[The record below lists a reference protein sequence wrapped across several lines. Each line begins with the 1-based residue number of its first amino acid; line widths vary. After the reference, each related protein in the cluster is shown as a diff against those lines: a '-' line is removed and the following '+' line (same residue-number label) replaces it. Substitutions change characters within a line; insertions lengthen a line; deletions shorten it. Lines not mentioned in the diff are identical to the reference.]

1 MPITVEEKYDSRQ
14 STTGDNA
21 QVTLTYIAS
30 GSDDD
35 LAIKSA
41 VESFAPETYDGLP
54 RQSVQI
60 EPISEEYWDAS
71 VRYADASSQ
80 TSSGSSTPDPG
91 SNEYTY
97 SFDTMGGTQHIT
109 QSLDTVSS
117 YADSS
122 IPSAP
127 DFHGAIGVSNTNG
140 NAEVQGVDI
149 TVPIYNF
156 SETHYLTVEQVTPE
170 YKGTLFQLTGK
181 VNNAAFRGLAA
192 GECLFLGASGTLH
205 GTESTSGGGTSEG
218 GDWEITYR
226 FAASPNKT
234 GITIGSIS
242 GIAKKGWEYL
252 WVRYADVED
261 MDAMAMVKRPVAAYV
276 EQVYEDADFSSLDIG
291 T

>member
-1 MPITVEEKYDSRQ
+1 MPITVAEKYDSRQ
-14 STTGDNA
+14 STTGSNA
-21 QVTLTYIAS
+21 QATLTYIAS

-71 VRYADASSQ
+71 VRYADSS
-80 TSSGSSTPDPG
+80 SSSSTSGAPDPG
-91 SNEYTY
+91 SGEYTY

-109 QSLDTVSS
+109 QSLDTVGS

-156 SETHYLTVEQVTPE
+156 SETHYLTTEQVTPE

-181 VNNAAFRGLAA
+181 VNNATFRGLAA

-205 GTESTSGGGTSEG
+205 GTETDTETT

-261 MDAMAMVKRPVAAYV
+261 MNAMAMVKRPVAAYV
-276 EQVYEDADFSSLDIG
+276 EQVYESADFSSLDIG
-291 T
+291 S

>member
-1 MPITVEEKYDSRQ
+1 MPITVAEKYDSRQ
-14 STTGDNA
+14 STTGSNA

-41 VESFAPETYDGLP
+41 VENFAPETYDGLP

-71 VRYADASSQ
+71 VRYAEATS
-80 TSSGSSTPDPG
+80 TSSGGSSNPDPG
-91 SNEYTY
+91 SGEYTY

-109 QSLDTVSS
+109 QSLDTVGS

-181 VNNAAFRGLAA
+181 VNNATFRGLAA

-205 GTESTSGGGTSEG
+205 GTETDTETT

-234 GITIGSIS
+234 GITIGNIS

-261 MDAMAMVKRPVAAYV
+261 MDAMAMVKRPIAAYV
-276 EQVYEDADFSSLDIG
+276 EQVYEDADFSLLDIG
-291 T
+291 S

>member
-1 MPITVEEKYDSRQ
+1 MSITVEEKYDSRQ

-21 QVTLTYIAS
+21 QVTMTYIAS

-54 RQSVQI
+54 MQSVQI

-71 VRYADASSQ
+71 VRYADASSP

-97 SFDTMGGTQHIT
+97 NFDTMGGTQHIT
-109 QSLDTVSS
+109 QSLGTVSS

-140 NAEVQGVDI
+140 NAEVQGVDV

-205 GTESTSGGGTSEG
+205 GTESTSGGGTSED

-234 GITIGSIS
+234 GITIGSIT

-261 MDAMAMVKRPVAAYV
+261 TTAMVIVKKPVSVYV
-276 EQVYEDADFSSLDIG
+276 EKVYDDGDFAALGIG

>member
-1 MPITVEEKYDSRQ
+1 MSITVEEKYDSRQ

-41 VESFAPETYDGLP
+41 VENFAPETYDSLP

-71 VRYADASSQ
+71 VRYAET
-80 TSSGSSTPDPG
+80 TSTTSGGSSAPDPG
-91 SNEYTY
+91 SGEYTY

-109 QSLDTVSS
+109 QSLDTVGS

-140 NAEVQGVDI
+140 NAEVQGV
-149 TVPIYNF
+149 
-156 SETHYLTVEQVTPE
+156 
-170 YKGTLFQLTGK
+170 
-181 VNNAAFRGLAA
+181 
-192 GECLFLGASGTLH
+192 
-205 GTESTSGGGTSEG
+205 
-218 GDWEITYR
+218 
-226 FAASPNKT
+226 
-234 GITIGSIS
+234 
-242 GIAKKGWEYL
+242 
-252 WVRYADVED
+252 
-261 MDAMAMVKRPVAAYV
+261 
-276 EQVYEDADFSSLDIG
+276 
-291 T
+291 

>member
-21 QVTLTYIAS
+21 QVTMTYIAS

-54 RQSVQI
+54 MQSVQI

-71 VRYADASSQ
+71 VRYADASSP

-97 SFDTMGGTQHIT
+97 NFDTMGGTQHIT
-109 QSLDTVSS
+109 QSLGTVSS

-181 VNNAAFRGLAA
+181 VNNATFRGLAA

-205 GTESTSGGGTSEG
+205 GTEFTDGTSGG

-234 GITIGSIS
+234 GITIGSIT

-276 EQVYEDADFSSLDIG
+276 EQVYESADFSLLDIG
-291 T
+291 S

>member
-14 STTGDNA
+14 STTGSNA

-71 VRYADASSQ
+71 VRYAEAT
-80 TSSGSSTPDPG
+80 TSSSGTSGGPEPG
-91 SNEYTY
+91 SGEYTY

-109 QSLDTVSS
+109 QSLDTVGS

-127 DFHGAIGVSNTNG
+127 NFNGAIGVSNTNG

-181 VNNAAFRGLAA
+181 VNNATFRGLAA

-205 GTESTSGGGTSEG
+205 GTETDTETT

-234 GITIGSIS
+234 GITIGNIS

-261 MDAMAMVKRPVAAYV
+261 MDAMAMVKRPIAAYV
-276 EQVYEDADFSSLDIG
+276 EQVYEDADFSLLDIG
-291 T
+291 S

>member
-1 MPITVEEKYDSRQ
+1 MPITVAEKYDSRQ
-14 STTGDNA
+14 STTGSNA
-21 QVTLTYIAS
+21 QATLTFIAS

-71 VRYADASSQ
+71 VRYADSS
-80 TSSGSSTPDPG
+80 SSSSTSGAPDPG
-91 SNEYTY
+91 SGEYTY

-109 QSLDTVSS
+109 QSLDTVGS

-127 DFHGAIGVSNTNG
+127 DFNGAIGVSNTNG

-181 VNNAAFRGLAA
+181 VNNATFRGLAA

-205 GTESTSGGGTSEG
+205 GTETDTETT

-276 EQVYEDADFSSLDIG
+276 EQVYESADFSLLDIG
-291 T
+291 S

>member
-1 MPITVEEKYDSRQ
+1 MPITVAEKYDSRQ
-14 STTGDNA
+14 STTGSNA

-35 LAIKSA
+35 LAIKAA

-71 VRYADASSQ
+71 VRYADSSSSSS
-80 TSSGSSTPDPG
+80 TSGGTPDPG
-91 SNEYTY
+91 SGEYTY

-109 QSLDTVSS
+109 QSLDTVGS

-127 DFHGAIGVSNTNG
+127 DFNGAIGVSNTNG

-181 VNNAAFRGLAA
+181 VNNATFRGLAA

-205 GTESTSGGGTSEG
+205 GTESAEGTSGGA
-218 GDWEITYR
+218 DWEITYR
-226 FAASPNKT
+226 FAASPNKS
-234 GITIGSIS
+234 GITIGNIT

-276 EQVYEDADFSSLDIG
+276 EQVYESADFSLLDIG
-291 T
+291 S

>member
-1 MPITVEEKYDSRQ
+1 MPITVAEKYDSRQ
-14 STTGDNA
+14 STTGSNA

-41 VESFAPETYDGLP
+41 VENFAPETYDGLP

-71 VRYADASSQ
+71 VRYAEATS
-80 TSSGSSTPDPG
+80 TSSGGSSAPDPG
-91 SNEYTY
+91 SGEYTY

-109 QSLDTVSS
+109 QSLDTVGS

-127 DFHGAIGVSNTNG
+127 NFNGAIGVSNTNG

-205 GTESTSGGGTSEG
+205 GTETDTETT

-234 GITIGSIS
+234 GITIGSIG

-276 EQVYEDADFSSLDIG
+276 EQVYEDADFSLLDIG
-291 T
+291 S

>member
-1 MPITVEEKYDSRQ
+1 MPITVAEKYDSRQ
-14 STTGDNA
+14 STTGSNA

-35 LAIKSA
+35 LAIKAA

-71 VRYADASSQ
+71 VRYADASS
-80 TSSGSSTPDPG
+80 SSSTSGGGGPEPG
-91 SNEYTY
+91 SGEYTY

-109 QSLDTVSS
+109 QSLETVGS

-127 DFHGAIGVSNTNG
+127 DFNGAIGVSNTNG
-140 NAEVQGVDI
+140 NSEVQGVDI

-156 SETHYLTVEQVTPE
+156 SETHYLTTEQVTPE

-205 GTESTSGGGTSEG
+205 GTETDTGTS

-234 GITIGSIS
+234 GITIGSIT

-261 MDAMAMVKRPVAAYV
+261 LDAIAMIKRPVAAYV
-276 EQVYEDADFSSLDIG
+276 EKVYDDADFSLLDIG

>member
-14 STTGDNA
+14 STTGANA

-41 VESFAPETYDGLP
+41 VENFAPETYDGLP
-54 RQSVQI
+54 MQSVQI
-60 EPISEEYWDAS
+60 EPISEEFWDAS
-71 VRYADASSQ
+71 VRYADSSSPSS
-80 TSSGSSTPDPG
+80 SSGGTPDPG

-109 QSLDTVSS
+109 QSLGTVGS

-140 NAEVQGVDI
+140 NAEVQGVDV

-205 GTESTSGGGTSEG
+205 GTEFTDGTSGG

-234 GITIGSIS
+234 GITIGSIT

-261 MDAMAMVKRPVAAYV
+261 MNAMAMVKRPVAAYV
-276 EQVYEDADFSSLDIG
+276 EQVYESADFSLLDIG
-291 T
+291 S

>member
-1 MPITVEEKYDSRQ
+1 MSITVEEKYDSRQ

-41 VESFAPETYDGLP
+41 VENFAPETYDSLP

-71 VRYADASSQ
+71 VRYAET
-80 TSSGSSTPDPG
+80 TSTTSGGSSAPDPG
-91 SNEYTY
+91 SGEYTY

-109 QSLDTVSS
+109 QSLDTVGS

-156 SETHYLTVEQVTPE
+156 SETHYLTTEQVTPE

-181 VNNAAFRGLAA
+181 VNNATFRGLAA

-205 GTESTSGGGTSEG
+205 GTETDTETT

-234 GITIGSIS
+234 GITIGSIT

-276 EQVYEDADFSSLDIG
+276 EQVYEDGDFSSLNIG
-291 T
+291 S

>member
-1 MPITVEEKYDSRQ
+1 MPITVAEKYDSRQ
-14 STTGDNA
+14 STTGSNA

-41 VESFAPETYDGLP
+41 VENFAPETYDGLP

-71 VRYADASSQ
+71 VRYADSSSPSS
-80 TSSGSSTPDPG
+80 TSGGTPDPG

-140 NAEVQGVDI
+140 NAEVQGVDV

-181 VNNAAFRGLAA
+181 VNNATFRGLAA

-205 GTESTSGGGTSEG
+205 GTEFTDGTSGG

-261 MDAMAMVKRPVAAYV
+261 MNAMAMVKRPVAAYV
-276 EQVYEDADFSSLDIG
+276 EQVYESADFSSLDIG
-291 T
+291 S

>member
-14 STTGDNA
+14 STTGNNA

-41 VESFAPETYDGLP
+41 VKNFAPETYDGLP
-54 RQSVQI
+54 MQSVQI

-71 VRYADASSQ
+71 VRYADASSA
-80 TSSGSSTPDPG
+80 SSTSGGGGPEPG
-91 SNEYTY
+91 SGEYTY

-109 QSLDTVSS
+109 QSLDTVGS

-181 VNNAAFRGLAA
+181 VNSGGFRGLAA

-205 GTESTSGGGTSEG
+205 GTETDTETT

-242 GIAKKGWEYL
+242 GITKKGWEYL

-261 MDAMAMVKRPVAAYV
+261 MNAMAMVKRPVAAYV
-276 EQVYEDADFSSLDIG
+276 EQVYESADFSLLDIG

>member
-1 MPITVEEKYDSRQ
+1 MPITVAEKYDSRQ
-14 STTGDNA
+14 STTGSNA
-21 QVTLTYIAS
+21 QATLTYIAS

-71 VRYADASSQ
+71 VRYADSS
-80 TSSGSSTPDPG
+80 SSSSTSGAPDPG
-91 SNEYTY
+91 SGEYTY

-109 QSLDTVSS
+109 QSLDTVGS

-127 DFHGAIGVSNTNG
+127 DFNGAIGVSNTNG

-181 VNNAAFRGLAA
+181 VNNATFRGLAA

-205 GTESTSGGGTSEG
+205 GTETDTETT

-276 EQVYEDADFSSLDIG
+276 EQVYESADFSLLDIG
-291 T
+291 S

>member
-41 VESFAPETYDGLP
+41 VENFAPETYDGLP
-54 RQSVQI
+54 MQSVQI

-71 VRYADASSQ
+71 VRYADSSSPSS
-80 TSSGSSTPDPG
+80 TSGGTPDPG

-109 QSLDTVSS
+109 QSLDTVGS

-156 SETHYLTVEQVTPE
+156 SETHYLTVEQVTP
-170 YKGTLFQLTGK
+170 
-181 VNNAAFRGLAA
+181 
-192 GECLFLGASGTLH
+192 
-205 GTESTSGGGTSEG
+205 
-218 GDWEITYR
+218 
-226 FAASPNKT
+226 
-234 GITIGSIS
+234 
-242 GIAKKGWEYL
+242 
-252 WVRYADVED
+252 
-261 MDAMAMVKRPVAAYV
+261 
-276 EQVYEDADFSSLDIG
+276 
-291 T
+291 

>member
-35 LAIKSA
+35 LAIKAA

-71 VRYADASSQ
+71 VRYADSSSPSS
-80 TSSGSSTPDPG
+80 TSGGTPDPG

-140 NAEVQGVDI
+140 NAEVQGVDV

-181 VNNAAFRGLAA
+181 VNNATFRGLAA

-205 GTESTSGGGTSEG
+205 GTEFTDGTSGG

-261 MDAMAMVKRPVAAYV
+261 MNAMAMVKRPVAAYV
-276 EQVYEDADFSSLDIG
+276 EQVYESADFSSLDIG
-291 T
+291 S

>member
-14 STTGDNA
+14 STTGSNA
-21 QVTLTYIAS
+21 QVTLTFIAH

-35 LAIKSA
+35 LAIKAA
-41 VESFAPETYDGLP
+41 VEDFAPETYDDLP

-60 EPISEEYWDAS
+60 EPIAEEYWDAS
-71 VRYADASSQ
+71 VRYAESS
-80 TSSGSSTPDPG
+80 SSSSGGSSTPDPG
-91 SNEYTY
+91 SDEYTY
-97 SFDTMGGTQHIT
+97 NFDTMGGTQHIT
-109 QSLDTVSS
+109 QSLNTVGS

-127 DFHGAIGVSNTNG
+127 DFHGAIGVSNANG
-140 NAEVQGVDI
+140 NSEVQGVDI

-156 SETHYLTVEQVTPE
+156 SETHYLTTEQVTPE

-205 GTESTSGGGTSEG
+205 GTEFNDGTSGG
-218 GDWEITYR
+218 GDWEITFR

-234 GITIGSIS
+234 GITIGSIT
-242 GIAKKGWEYL
+242 GISKKGWEYL
-252 WVRYADVED
+252 WVRYADAED

-276 EQVYEDADFSSLDIG
+276 EQVYQEADFSVLDIG

>member
-14 STTGDNA
+14 STTGSNA

-41 VESFAPETYDGLP
+41 VEDFAPERYDDLP

-71 VRYADASSQ
+71 VRYADASS
-80 TSSGSSTPDPG
+80 SSSTSGVVPDPG
-91 SNEYTY
+91 SDEYTY

-109 QSLDTVSS
+109 QSLNTVGT

-127 DFHGAIGVSNTNG
+127 DFHGAIGVSNANG
-140 NAEVQGVDI
+140 NSEVQGVDI

-156 SETHYLTVEQVTPE
+156 SETHYLTTDQVTPE
-170 YKGTLFQLTGK
+170 YKGKLFQLTGK
-181 VNNAAFRGLAA
+181 VNAGEFRGLQA

-205 GTESTSGGGTSEG
+205 GTESTTGGVTSGG
-218 GDWEITYR
+218 GDWEITFR

-234 GITIGSIS
+234 GIAIGSIT

-252 WVRYADVED
+252 WVRYADMED
-261 MDAMAMVKRPVAAYV
+261 TNAMTIVKRPVAAYV
-276 EQVYEDADFSSLDIG
+276 EQVYTEADFSVMEIG
-291 T
+291 S

>member
-1 MPITVEEKYDSRQ
+1 MSITVEEKYDSRQ

-41 VESFAPETYDGLP
+41 VENFAPETYDSLP

-71 VRYADASSQ
+71 VRYAET
-80 TSSGSSTPDPG
+80 TSTTSGGSSAPDPG
-91 SNEYTY
+91 SGEYTY

-109 QSLDTVSS
+109 QSLDTVGS

-156 SETHYLTVEQVTPE
+156 SETHYLTTEQVTPE

-181 VNNAAFRGLAA
+181 VNNATFRGLAA

-205 GTESTSGGGTSEG
+205 GTETDTETT

-234 GITIGSIS
+234 GITIGSIT

-276 EQVYEDADFSSLDIG
+276 EQVYEDGDFSSLDIG
-291 T
+291 S

>member
-41 VESFAPETYDGLP
+41 VENFAPETYDGLP
-54 RQSVQI
+54 MQSVQI

-71 VRYADASSQ
+71 VRYADSSSPSS
-80 TSSGSSTPDPG
+80 TSGGTPDPG

-140 NAEVQGVDI
+140 NAEVQGVDV

-181 VNNAAFRGLAA
+181 VNNATFRGLAA

-205 GTESTSGGGTSEG
+205 GTEFTDGTSGG

-234 GITIGSIS
+234 GVTIGSIS

-261 MDAMAMVKRPVAAYV
+261 MNAMAMVKRPVAAYV
-276 EQVYEDADFSSLDIG
+276 EQVYEDADFSLLDIG

>member
-14 STTGDNA
+14 STTGSNA

-35 LAIKSA
+35 LAIKAA
-41 VESFAPETYDGLP
+41 VEAFAPETYDDLP

-60 EPISEEYWDAS
+60 EPIAEEYWDAS
-71 VRYADASSQ
+71 VRYAKSTSTGGSS
-80 TSSGSSTPDPG
+80 SSTPPAG
-91 SNEYTY
+91 SDEYTY

-109 QSLDTVSS
+109 QSLETVGS

-127 DFHGAIGVSNTNG
+127 NFNGAIGVSNTNG

-156 SETHYLTVEQVTPE
+156 SETHYLTTEQVTPE

-181 VNNAAFRGLAA
+181 VNNATFRGLAA

-205 GTESTSGGGTSEG
+205 GTETDTGAS
-218 GDWEITYR
+218 GDWEITFR

-234 GITIGSIS
+234 GITIGNIT

-261 MDAMAMVKRPVAAYV
+261 LDAMAMIKRPVAAYV
-276 EQVYEDADFSSLDIG
+276 EQVYQEADFSVLDIG
-291 T
+291 A

>member
-41 VESFAPETYDGLP
+41 VENFAPETYDGLP
-54 RQSVQI
+54 MQSVQI

-71 VRYADASSQ
+71 VRYADSSSPSS
-80 TSSGSSTPDPG
+80 TSGGTPDPG

-140 NAEVQGVDI
+140 NAEVQGVDV

-181 VNNAAFRGLAA
+181 VNNATFRGLAA

-205 GTESTSGGGTSEG
+205 GTEFTDGTSGG

-261 MDAMAMVKRPVAAYV
+261 MNAMAMVKRPVAAYV
-276 EQVYEDADFSSLDIG
+276 EQVYESADFSLLDIG
-291 T
+291 S

>member
-1 MPITVEEKYDSRQ
+1 V
-14 STTGDNA
+14 G
-21 QVTLTYIAS
+21 
-30 GSDDD
+30 
-35 LAIKSA
+35 
-41 VESFAPETYDGLP
+41 
-54 RQSVQI
+54 
-60 EPISEEYWDAS
+60 
-71 VRYADASSQ
+71 
-80 TSSGSSTPDPG
+80 
-91 SNEYTY
+91 
-97 SFDTMGGTQHIT
+97 
-109 QSLDTVSS
+109 S

-181 VNNAAFRGLAA
+181 VNSGGFRGLAA

-205 GTESTSGGGTSEG
+205 GTETETETT

-234 GITIGSIS
+234 GITIGSIT

-276 EQVYEDADFSSLDIG
+276 EQVYEDADFSLLDIG
-291 T
+291 S